1 MKYSIVIVAY
11 KAPEA
16 LGRLLRSLEKNP
28 PEDSQHEAEIV
39 IVDNSPE
46 AVDIPNRLL
55 HSLLVRYIRVII
67 VHDGV
72 NRGFAEGCN
81 EGARNSNGK
90 NICFINPDTEV
101 FPGWAEGLVQYLDTK
116 TEGTARPVG
125 AVGPIS
131 NFVAGLQHLVYHMNP
146 ADTWEKTAALARR
159 GLKGRG
165 VDTKLLIG
173 FFFMVRREVWHE
185 LGGLDPVFFLGCD
198 DLDFSLRLRDAG
210 YDLVIASEVFVYHEG
225 HVSFAAMGAVESIAL
240 NKQAEKAL
248 LKKLQAKYGEKL
260 PTSTE
265 LWGCEILPTDTS
277 ERMTLAI
284 CMIVRDEDRN
294 LRELLPQL
302 AFADEIVLVDTEP
315 DRMRQINPYEM
326 TATHIHDWIV
336 EHAPALAGKV
346 KVGLMPW
353 TDDFSTARNYALSL
367 CLSQWVLWVDA
378 DDRIPEE
385 SAKLIRAALDFPG
398 PLTAR
403 RECHFALRLR
413 DHLPT
418 GNLGFCDQPRIFPNV
433 PGLFWEGKIHENYMV
448 RADALGLKL
457 VTTGI
462 LIDHHGYQDAKVLA
476 GKHERNLR
484 ILETDIDSPLKFYQ
498 IGKSEMGLR
507 RFEASRGAFRT
518 CLFKDWGEPLAP
530 DLVAQMR
537 YLMGL
542 GFYQEHGQAVPEM
555 DKYLKDNPKPDAL
568 FLRAERAFFE
578 GKLDEAEP
586 MYQEYANFGDI
597 MDYYGTDRDT
607 FQPCAVSRLEQIER
621 LRALVPG

>member
-1 MKYSIVIVAY
+1 MKYSLIIVAY
-11 KAPEA
+11 KAAEA
-16 LGRLLRSLEKNP
+16 LGRCLASLEKNP
-28 PEDSQHEAEIV
+28 PPDSQHEAEII

-46 AVDIPNRLL
+46 AVDIPNPLL
-55 HSLLVRYIRVII
+55 HSLLVRYVRVII
-67 VHDGV
+67 VRDGV

-81 EGARNSNGK
+81 EGARAANGK
-90 NICFINPDTEV
+90 NLCFINPDTEV
-101 FPGWAEGLVQYLDTK
+101 FPEWAERMERYL
-116 TEGTARPVG
+116 TAGDGKVG

-131 NFVAGLQHLVYHMNP
+131 NFVAGLQHLVYHMNT
-146 ADTWEKTAALARR
+146 ADTWDKTAALARR
-159 GLKGRG
+159 GLNGRG

-173 FFFMVRREVWHE
+173 FFFMVRAGVWHE
-185 LGGLDPVFFLGCD
+185 MGGLDPVFFLGCD

-210 YDLVIASEVFVYHEG
+210 YSLVIASDVFVYHEG

-277 ERMTLAI
+277 ERMTLSV
-284 CMIVRDEDRN
+284 CMIVRDEDEN
-294 LRELLPQL
+294 LKALLPQL
-302 AFADEIVLVDTEP
+302 TFADEVVLVDTKP
-315 DRMRQINPYEM
+315 DRDYEM
-326 TATHIHDWIV
+326 HPAHIHDWIV
-336 EHAPALAGKV
+336 KEVPALAGKV

-353 TDDFSTARNYALSL
+353 TGDFSTARNFALSL
-367 CLSQWVLWVDA
+367 CSKQWVFWVDG
-378 DDRIPEE
+378 DDRIPSD
-385 SAKLIRAALDFPG
+385 SAQLIRAALDFPG

-418 GNLGFCDQPRIFPNV
+418 GRLGFCDQPRIFPNI
-433 PGLFWEGKIHENYMV
+433 PGIFWEGEVHESYQA

-462 LIDHHGYQDAKVLA
+462 LIDHHGYEDAAILA
-476 GKHERNLR
+476 GKFVRNLE
-484 ILETDIDSPLKFYQ
+484 ILVKTKDSPLKFYQ
-498 IGKSEMGLR
+498 IGKSQMGLR
-507 RFEASRGAFRT
+507 NFEASRDAFRT
-518 CLFKDWGEPLAP
+518 CLFRDWGAELAP

-537 YLMGL
+537 YLMAL
-542 GFYQEHGQAVPEM
+542 GFYQSEGRAVPEM

-568 FLRAERAFFE
+568 FLRAERALAE
-578 GKLDEAEP
+578 GEVDAAIS
-586 MYQEYANFGDI
+586 MYREYADYGDI

-607 FQPCAVSRLEQIER
+607 FQGCAVMRLQQIEEVR
-621 LRALVPG
+621 SAVPG